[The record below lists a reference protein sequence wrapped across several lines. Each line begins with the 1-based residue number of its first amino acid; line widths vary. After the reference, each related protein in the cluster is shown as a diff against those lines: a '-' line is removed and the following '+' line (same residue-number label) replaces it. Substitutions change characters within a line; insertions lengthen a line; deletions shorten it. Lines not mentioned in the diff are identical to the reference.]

1 MDAVKPYLHNT
12 RNFLAT
18 DVARQLAVSASL
30 VFALL
35 IGARGTGLLG
45 GIAIKEAAAGAFAP
59 DFTLLAPASGAF
71 SIWSVIYLGLAGY
84 TIFQWLPSQ
93 RRTPRQRA
101 AGWLVAASLVLNASW
116 ILSAQASNVGLSLIV
131 MILLLAVL
139 LAAVYVLTRYPARSL
154 VEALL
159 ADAPVGLYTGW
170 ILVAAGANA
179 ASWFMLRGID
189 LFGWGA
195 AVWAVISLG
204 VVSFAGA
211 VVAMTGRGRM
221 SAVAALCWGLGW
233 IAVSRLLGDPGSVP
247 VVIAAGFGFFFVL
260 VCGASRRFRVG
271 HEERRAFR
279 RGYVPEI

>member
-1 MDAVKPYLHNT
+1 MDAVKPYLHKT
-12 RNFLAT
+12 RTILAT
-18 DVARQLAVSASL
+18 DLARQLAVSAGL

-35 IGARGTGLLG
+35 IGARGAGLWG
-45 GIAIKEAAAGAFAP
+45 GTAIKDTAGGAFAP
-59 DFTLLAPASGAF
+59 GFTLLAPASGAF

-84 TIFQWLPSQ
+84 TIFQWWPSQ
-93 RRTPRQRA
+93 RRAQRQRA
-101 AGWLVAASLVLNASW
+101 AGWLVAASMVLNACW
-116 ILSAQASNVGLSLIV
+116 ILSAQASNVGLSLVV

-139 LAAVYVLTRYPARSL
+139 LAVVYFLTLHPAKSL
-154 VEALL
+154 EAELL
-159 ADAPVGLYTGW
+159 TDAPVGLYTGW
-170 ILVAAGANA
+170 IMVAAGANA
-179 ASWFMLRGID
+179 ASWLTLHGVD

-195 AVWAVISLG
+195 DAWAVITLG

-221 SAVAALCWGLGW
+221 SAVVALCWGLGW
-233 IAVSRLLGDPGSVP
+233 IALSRLLGDPGSVP

>member
-93 RRTPRQRA
+93 PRTPRQ
-101 AGWLVAASLVLNASW
+101 AGWWPLRWSS
-116 ILSAQASNVGLSLIV
+116 
-131 MILLLAVL
+131 M
-139 LAAVYVLTRYPARSL
+139 PA
-154 VEALL
+154 
-159 ADAPVGLYTGW
+159 
-170 ILVAAGANA
+170 
-179 ASWFMLRGID
+179 
-189 LFGWGA
+189 
-195 AVWAVISLG
+195 
-204 VVSFAGA
+204 
-211 VVAMTGRGRM
+211 
-221 SAVAALCWGLGW
+221 
-233 IAVSRLLGDPGSVP
+233 GS
-247 VVIAAGFGFFFVL
+247 
-260 VCGASRRFRVG
+260 
-271 HEERRAFR
+271 
-279 RGYVPEI
+279 

>member
-1 MDAVKPYLHNT
+1 MDAVKPYLHKT
-12 RNFLAT
+12 RTILAT
-18 DVARQLAVSASL
+18 DLARQLAVSASL

-35 IGARGTGLLG
+35 IGARGAGLLG
-45 GIAIKEAAAGAFAP
+45 GTAIKDTAGGAFAP

-71 SIWSVIYLGLAGY
+71 SIWSAIYVGLVGY
-84 TIFQWLPSQ
+84 TIFQWWPSQ

-101 AGWLVAASLVLNASW
+101 AGWLLAASLVLNACW
-116 ILSAQASNVGLSLIV
+116 ILSAQASNVGLSLMV

-139 LAAVYVLTRYPARSL
+139 LAAVYVLTRYPAKSL

-179 ASWFMLRGID
+179 ASWLTLRGID

-195 AVWAVISLG
+195 DVWAVIALG

-221 SAVAALCWGLGW
+221 SAVVALCWGLGW

-260 VCGASRRFRVG
+260 VCGTSRRFRVG

>member
-1 MDAVKPYLHNT
+1 MDTVKPYLHKT
-12 RNFLAT
+12 RTILAT
-18 DVARQLAVSASL
+18 DMARQLAVSASL

-35 IGARGTGLLG
+35 MGARGGGLLG
-45 GIAIKEAAAGAFAP
+45 GTAIKDTAGGAFAP

-71 SIWSVIYLGLAGY
+71 SIWSAIYLGLVGY
-84 TIFQWLPSQ
+84 TIFQWWPAQ
-93 RRTPRQRA
+93 RRAPRQRA
-101 AGWLVAASLVLNASW
+101 AGWLVAASLVLNACW

-139 LAAVYVLTRYPARSL
+139 LAAVYFLTRYPTKSL
-154 VEALL
+154 VDGLL
-159 ADAPVGLYTGW
+159 TDAPVGLYTGW

-179 ASWFMLRGID
+179 ASWLTLREID

-195 AVWAVISLG
+195 DVWAVITLG

-211 VVAMTGRGRM
+211 VVAMTHRGRM
-221 SAVAALCWGLGW
+221 SAVVALCWGLGW
-233 IAVSRLLGDPGSVP
+233 IAMSRLLGDLDSVP

-260 VCGASRRFRVG
+260 VCGTSRRFRVG